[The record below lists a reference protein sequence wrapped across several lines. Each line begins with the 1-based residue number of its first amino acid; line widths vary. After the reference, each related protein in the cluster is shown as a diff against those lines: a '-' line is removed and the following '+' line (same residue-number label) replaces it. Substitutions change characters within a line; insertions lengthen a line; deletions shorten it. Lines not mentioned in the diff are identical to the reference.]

1 MIGAITVVSI
11 LQPYIFLASVP
22 VIAAFIVLRAYFL
35 HTSQQLKQLESEGRS
50 SKIGRLLN
58 PQQINWEV
66 IHPFTSSLPFLLQD
80 AIVSGSR
87 THTSLKP
94 VLLLI
99 QPILSAL
106 LPKNNGEDLFKAGLY
121 HYCSW
126 KQIKSWH
133 TVFLG
138 VNVTWKNVVRLGM
151 CSTSLFLYKKNLD
164 GIYLDCKEFLFL
176 NKAFD

>member
-58 PQQINWEV
+58 PQQVNWEV
-66 IHPFTSSLPFLLQD
+66 IHPLTSSLPFLLQD
-80 AIVSGSR
+80 TIVSESR

-106 LPKNNGEDLFKAGLY
+106 LPKGNGEDLFKAGLY
-121 HYCSW
+121 HHCSW
-126 KQIKSWH
+126 KQMKSWH
-133 TVFLG
+133 TVFLR
-138 VNVTWKNVVRLGM
+138 VNVTWKVVVRLCKCPM
-151 CSTSLFLYKKNLD
+151 SFLIRK
-164 GIYLDCKEFLFL
+164 I
-176 NKAFD
+176 